1 MLVLKKA
8 RLVFLANPKT
18 ATQAL
23 RAMLAPH
30 ARATPENTGDKHIN
44 ASIYARRWAARIT
57 KRIGA
62 EPETFAVMREPLEH
76 LGSWYRYRQREA
88 LRGHENSTHGI
99 TFEEFVRAR
108 LQDDPPA
115 FARIGR
121 QDRFMGFLNAGP
133 PVRYIFDYA
142 RLDLLI
148 LFLSERLETD
158 LVLPTRNVSP
168 RIDPAALHL
177 PDDLLARLKETYAG
191 DFALYHQ
198 VSDLGVL
205 DTPEA

>member
-30 ARATPENTGDKHIN
+30 ARATPNDTGDRHIN
-44 ASIYARRWAARIT
+44 ASIYARRWAARISR
-57 KRIGA
+57 RIGV

-76 LGSWYRYRQREA
+76 LGSWYRYRQRDA
-88 LRGHENSTHGI
+88 LKGHENSTLGI
-99 TFEEFVRAR
+99 SFEDFVRAR

-121 QDRFMGFLNAGP
+121 QDRFMGFLNGGP
-133 PVRYIFDYA
+133 PVRFIFDYA
-142 RLDLLI
+142 RLDLLV

-168 RIDPAALHL
+168 RIDGQALHL
-177 PDDLLARLKETYAG
+177 PKDLLARLKDVHAG
-191 DFALYHQ
+191 EFALYQ
-198 VSDLGVL
+198 KVSDTGVL
-205 DTPEA
+205 ETPAP

>member
-18 ATQAL
+18 ATQSL

-30 ARATPENTGDKHIN
+30 ARATPPDTGDKHIN
-44 ASIYARRWAARIT
+44 AALYARRWSARIT
-57 KRIGA
+57 RRIGA

-76 LGSWYRYRQREA
+76 LGSWYRYRQRDA

-99 TFEEFVRAR
+99 SFEDFVRAR

-121 QDRFMGFLNAGP
+121 QDRFMGFFNGGP

-148 LFLSERLETD
+148 LFLSERLDAD
-158 LVLPTRNVSP
+158 LALPTRNVSP
-168 RIDPAALHL
+168 RIDAGALFL
-177 PDDLLARLKETYAG
+177 PESLMAELKQAYAG
-191 DFALYHQ
+191 EFSLYQQ
-198 VSDLGVL
+198 VSDHGVL
-205 DTPEA
+205 ETPAS